1 MPPTVPEA
9 ARPPPNAS
17 ALVPVKLPQPE
28 RAAGR
33 PRELASYRVAG
44 SDTCVFHRS
53 GIDVEVR
60 LWFADGRIDR
70 STLPSAPP
78 SYESWNVSSADSE
91 PPRLIWRT
99 PRDAPRSTFAAFG
112 LLAEVPPRRRMVTG
126 SLKFTSDARLMN
138 DFLLTM
144 PGFFLTC

>member
-17 ALVPVKLPQPE
+17 ALVPVKLPQPDM
-28 RAAGR
+28 AAGR

-53 GIDVEVR
+53 GIDVDVR
-60 LWFADGRIDR
+60 WWLAEGRIDR

-78 SYESWNVSSADSE
+78 SYESWNTISPDSE
-91 PPRLIWRT
+91 PPRSISR
-99 PRDAPRSTFAAFG
+99 
-112 LLAEVPPRRRMVTG
+112 
-126 SLKFTSDARLMN
+126 
-138 DFLLTM
+138 
-144 PGFFLTC
+144 